1 MDNPEIFLPSE
12 TIYAYDTHRNIPWN
26 ETEYQPVREY
36 LDPNKQMTD
45 RKYLSTP
52 KGGKNMNYVTKRG
65 FYMDYHIKTMKV
77 VPSSAEH
84 PPGDLWDQTINKK
97 KSNFNKLDLSLSKY
111 TYLDQIANEQKLR
124 STPAPGSYNLNR
136 TNE

>member
-1 MDNPEIFLPSE
+1 MFDIEYLLTIVINSCGGCIIILIMDNPEIFLPSE

-97 KSNFNKLDLSLSKY
+97 KATSTSWISVL
-111 TYLDQIANEQKLR
+111 ANIPT
-124 STPAPGSYNLNR
+124 STR
-136 TNE
+136 